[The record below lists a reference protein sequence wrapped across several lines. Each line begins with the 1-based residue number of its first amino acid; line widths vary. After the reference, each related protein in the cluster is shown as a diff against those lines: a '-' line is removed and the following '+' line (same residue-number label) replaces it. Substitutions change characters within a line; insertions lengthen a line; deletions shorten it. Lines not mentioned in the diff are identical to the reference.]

1 MGGCVSGDTVLMES
15 GADFIM
21 EQKLLKDDDEDFF
34 LSSVVYSKYWDKI
47 KLVGY
52 QMKLRP
58 DHLEQIKGDIGL
70 DTELLSLV
78 APKNPVKAVFNDDD
92 FGY

>member
-1 MGGCVSGDTVLMES
+1 M
-15 GADFIM
+15 
-21 EQKLLKDDDEDFF
+21 KRDDEDFF

-58 DHLEQIKGDIGL
+58 DHLEQIKDDIGL
-70 DTELLSLV
+70 DTSLLELV

-92 FGY
+92 FGYSEGMHVPRNKLLIGYMYCKVVN